1 MSQPLIAARNA
12 SARALRT
19 RPSATQPR
27 PALRV
32 VTPPALAARVP
43 LPLLCVLLLTAGLL
57 TLLMLNI
64 SIARDAFTISTLQRE
79 STLLSE
85 QQQSVDESIA
95 RRAAPQALHDSA
107 AALGMV
113 PAPAP
118 VHLTGDGTVGEPQ
131 PAPTPS
137 APPADAPR

>member
-12 SARALRT
+12 SARALRA
-19 RPSATQPR
+19 RPSAAPAR

-32 VTPPALAARVP
+32 VTPPAFTARLP

-64 SIARDAFTISTLQRE
+64 SIARDAFTISQLDRE

-85 QQQSVDESIA
+85 QQQAVEESLA
-95 RRAAPQALHDSA
+95 SRAAPQELHERASD
-107 AALGMV
+107 LGMV
-113 PAPAP
+113 PAPDV
-118 VHLTGDGTVGEPQ
+118 VHLTGDGRVGEPV
-131 PAPTPS
+131 PAPSPT
-137 APPADAPR
+137 APADPAR